1 MSLSQLISWC
11 VAAITFGTVI
21 MYGCIGETVN
31 QKAGGLNLGVP
42 GIMQLGGISAL
53 AAAFIYE
60 KSAGTPVPVV
70 GMIITLLASMLAAGL
85 GGLLYAFLTV
95 TLKVNQNVTGLTL
108 TIFGTGVANF
118 FGGSMMKLSGGVGT
132 ISVSATSSAFRAKI
146 PFVSTHFGTF
156 GSIFLSHGWM
166 VYTAIIIALIAQ
178 YFLSRTRTGLNLRA
192 VGENPATADAA
203 GINVTK
209 YKYLASVIGAA
220 ICGLGGLFY
229 VMDYIQGTWANDS
242 AIEALGWLAVALV
255 IFTSWKPKNSIW
267 GAYLFGLCYWA
278 YIYIPAGISKFFAA
292 KLKLTNLTYMQNLYK
307 MLPYLVTIVV
317 LCVVSRRR
325 KRENQAPASL
335 GISYFREER

>member
-1 MSLSQLISWC
+1 MSTAQIISWF

-21 MYGCIGETVN
+21 MYGCIGETIN

-42 GIMQLGGISAL
+42 GVMQIGGIAAL
-53 AAAFIYE
+53 ASAFLYE
-60 KSAGTPVPVV
+60 SSTASPSPAF
-70 GMIITLLASMLAAGL
+70 GMIITLLAALAASAL
-85 GGLLYAFLTV
+85 AGLLYAFLTV

-108 TIFGTGVANF
+108 TIFGTGIANF
-118 FGGSMMKLSGGVGT
+118 FGGNMMKLSGGVGT
-132 ISVSATSSAFRAKI
+132 ISVATTSGAFRTKL
-146 PFVSTHFGTF
+146 PFLSGIS
-156 GSIFLSHGWM
+156 GYSSIIFSHGWM
-166 VYTAIIIALIAQ
+166 VYLAVIMAFAAS
-178 YFLSRTRTGLNLRA
+178 YFLTRTRTGLNLRS

-203 GINVTK
+203 GINVTR
-209 YKYLASVIGAA
+209 YKYLAAVIGCA

-255 IFTSWKPKNSIW
+255 IFTSWKPRNATW

-278 YIYIPAGISKFFAA
+278 YVYIPTNISRYLAM
-292 KLKLTNLTYMQNLYK
+292 KLKLQNVTYMQNLYK

-325 KRENQAPASL
+325 KLENQPPSSL
-335 GISYFREER
+335 GQSYGRQER